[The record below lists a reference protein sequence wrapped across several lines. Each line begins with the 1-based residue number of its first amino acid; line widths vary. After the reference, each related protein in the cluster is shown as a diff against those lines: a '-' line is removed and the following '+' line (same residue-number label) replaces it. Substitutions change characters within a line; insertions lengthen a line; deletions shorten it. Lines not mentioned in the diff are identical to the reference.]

1 MKKERKKAQ
10 LGHFDH
16 DQFFKELSK
25 RIKTARKAKGFS
37 SYELFSYDV
46 EVSRTGMA
54 NYESGTFSD
63 IRLSTLLKIID
74 GLEMTPEEFFSQ
86 GFHSKFIKN
95 PKVQ

>member
-16 DQFFKELSK
+16 TQFLKELSR
-25 RIKTARKAKGFS
+25 RIKNVRKEKGFP

-54 NYESGTFSD
+54 NYETGTYND

-74 GLEMTPEEFFSQ
+74 GLEMTPEEFFAE
-86 GFHSKFIKN
+86 GFSTKFIKK
-95 PKVQ
+95 PKAQ